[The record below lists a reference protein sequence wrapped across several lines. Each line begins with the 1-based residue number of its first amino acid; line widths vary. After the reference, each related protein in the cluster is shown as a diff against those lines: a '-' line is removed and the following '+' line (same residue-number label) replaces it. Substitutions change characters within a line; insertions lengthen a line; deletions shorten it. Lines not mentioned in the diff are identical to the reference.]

1 MNQLLQTIEN
11 NQKIA
16 ITGHIRPDGDCVG
29 SALGLYSYIK
39 DNYPE
44 KEVTVFLEEVN
55 PKFHF
60 LHGVESVIHQPDNQT
75 FDVIIILDCSEL
87 ERIGKFQTVFTHSA
101 ISVVVDHHMANKGF
115 GDISFLEPEISSASE
130 LLYTLLNPNKISVNT
145 ATALYM
151 GIVHD
156 TGVFKYSNVSGQ
168 TMSIAGKLLEMG
180 VEHTMIIDD
189 TFFAKTYIQNQIL
202 GRAILES
209 IMLMNGK
216 CIFSYIK
223 HKYFD
228 FYGATYKDLDG
239 IVDQL
244 RITKGV
250 EVAILITEVEPGV
263 NKVSL
268 RSNNI
273 VDVNAVAQK
282 FGGGGHI
289 RAAGCTM
296 DGTIYDVVNNLT
308 LYIEAQLKESGI
320 V

>member
-1 MNQLLQTIEN
+1 MNQLIQTIEK

-16 ITGHIRPDGDCVG
+16 ISGHIHPDGDCVG
-29 SALGLYSYIK
+29 SVMGLYYYIR

-44 KEVTVFLEEVN
+44 KEVAVYLEEIN
-55 PKFHF
+55 PRFQF
-60 LHGVESVIHQPDNQT
+60 LKDIDTVKTEPDNQT
-75 FDVIIILDCSEL
+75 YDVIILTDCSDP
-87 ERIGKFQTVFTHSA
+87 ERIGDFQKVYAHSGQ
-101 ISVVVDHHMANKGF
+101 SLVVDHHISNKGF
-115 GDISFLEPEISSASE
+115 GDISIIDPQISSASE
-130 LLYTLLNPNKISVNT
+130 LLYTLLDPDKISIHG

-156 TGVFKYSNVSGQ
+156 TGVFKYSNVTGQ
-168 TMSIAGKLLEMG
+168 TMSIAGKLIDLG
-180 VEHTMIIDD
+180 VDQTGIIDD
-189 TFFAKTYIQNQIL
+189 TFFAKTYIQNQL
-202 GRAILES
+202 MGRAILES
-209 IMLMNGK
+209 IMLLEGK

-223 HKYFD
+223 NKYFD
-228 FYGATYKDLDG
+228 FYGASYKDLDG

-250 EVAILITEVEPGV
+250 EVAILITEIEPGV

-268 RSNNI
+268 RSNHL
-273 VDVNAVAQK
+273 VDVNEVAGK

-308 LYIEAQLKESGI
+308 LYIEAQLKEKEI